1 MSCNG
6 GKAYIRSQ
14 RLQGSAI
21 KVSQSLM
28 GTARLMR
35 CGDGTYYLR
44 VTPSVVWLASGSG
57 AISTVKVESN
67 TEWRVK

>member
-6 GKAYIRSQ
+6 GKAYLRSP

-44 VTPSVVWLASGSG
+44 VTPSVVWLASSE
-57 AISTVKVESN
+57 ARATVKVESN
-67 TEWRVK
+67 AGWRVK

>member
-6 GKAYIRSQ
+6 GKAYLRSP

-35 CGDGTYYLR
+35 CENGTYYLR
-44 VTPSVVWLASGSG
+44 VTPSVVWLSAKGSTG
-57 AISTVKVESN
+57 QFKVESN
-67 TEWRVK
+67 ADWQIK